1 MLVINTQKKRRK
13 KQIYE
18 AVYSANSTELVLGLT
33 EDIKDLAWSIED

>member
-1 MLVINTQKKRRK
+1 MLVINTQKKRK